1 MEPSG
6 PSTSTPSV
14 ESPPQYLYH
23 YTNYE
28 NLRKILKDGKV
39 IQSNAKTAYVNGSGV
54 YLTSLA
60 PESGRNRI
68 WWNNKGGRSNFSE
81 IFLELHPEAIRIE
94 CYLKFDTDRL
104 RSNVKFLKDTEQRG
118 RDVWKLEEDILL
130 QGPDT
135 WYTFGFIDERGRI
148 MAKLNQMHGKDGWKH
163 SIKELEIDS
172 AQETANGYYSAIAN
186 SIIRMELKD
195 GTYHE
200 DIGTGYAEGLSS
212 MATILKIQ
220 AKENAIVDGLKRA
233 AQYFGFAEDF
243 GGTPRTPLKKYEG
256 TPQKETPTMI
266 NNSHQSASGETKNA
280 RKKIKLCFDI
290 NSADDES

>member
-1 MEPSG
+1 M
-6 PSTSTPSV
+6 

-163 SIKELEIDS
+163 SIKELEIGKFRQISQFYSQYNLLRMSLKDS

-220 AKENAIVDGLKRA
+220 AKEVMFTFSFKCNILR
-233 AQYFGFAEDF
+233 
-243 GGTPRTPLKKYEG
+243 
-256 TPQKETPTMI
+256 
-266 NNSHQSASGETKNA
+266 
-280 RKKIKLCFDI
+280 RK
-290 NSADDES
+290 